1 MIALT
6 CACEKSKKNGKDRR
20 GNQRFKCV
28 DCGRTWTEKKAKPL
42 GDMRIDQGRAVMAL
56 KMLLEGMSI
65 RATERITSLHRDTIC
80 DLILTVGKN
89 CKSFL
94 DRTVVDVEVDD
105 VQCDEIWSFVGC
117 KEKTKKR
124 KGYEA
129 GDIGDCWTF
138 IAIERNTKLILA
150 SHVAKRT
157 DTREFLL
164 KLRKATSGRFQLSS
178 DGWGGYTNNVPF
190 IFRNDVDFG
199 QLIKTYKS
207 EQAET
212 RYSPAMITSIEKK
225 AVFGSPDPEKICT
238 SHVERVNLTL
248 RMNLRRFTR
257 LTNAHSKSWVHHEAM
272 QNILFAWYNF
282 CRVHASLEKQTPA
295 MASGLAGSIWSIDKL
310 LDKASE

>member
-80 DLILTVGKN
+80 DLILTVGDN

-94 DRTVVDVEVDD
+94 ERTVVDVEVND

-129 GDIGDCWTF
+129 ADIGDCWTF
-138 IAIERNTKLILA
+138 IAVERNTKLVWLTTLPSVPTLA
-150 SHVAKRT
+150 RSSTSYAKPLADAFSFLPMAGA
-157 DTREFLL
+157 DTVTTFL
-164 KLRKATSGRFQLSS
+164 TFS
-178 DGWGGYTNNVPF
+178 
-190 IFRNDVDFG
+190 
-199 QLIKTYKS
+199 
-207 EQAET
+207 
-212 RYSPAMITSIEKK
+212 AMT
-225 AVFGSPDPEKICT
+225 
-238 SHVERVNLTL
+238 
-248 RMNLRRFTR
+248 
-257 LTNAHSKSWVHHEAM
+257 
-272 QNILFAWYNF
+272 
-282 CRVHASLEKQTPA
+282 
-295 MASGLAGSIWSIDKL
+295 
-310 LDKASE
+310 

>member
-1 MIALT
+1 MIT
-6 CACEKSKKNGKDRR
+6 QVCKCESTKKNGKDRR

-42 GDMRIDQGRAVMAL
+42 GDMRIDQDRAVMAL

-80 DLILTVGKN
+80 DLILTVGDN

-94 DRTVVDVEVDD
+94 ERTVSGVEVND

-129 GDIGDCWTF
+129 ADIGDCWTF

-225 AVFGSPDPEKICT
+225 AVFGSPDPENICT
-238 SHVERVNLTL
+238 SHIELSL
-248 RMNLRRFTR
+248 IHISEPTR
-257 LTNAHSKSWVHHEAM
+257 P
-272 QNILFAWYNF
+272 Y
-282 CRVHASLEKQTPA
+282 
-295 MASGLAGSIWSIDKL
+295 
-310 LDKASE
+310 

>member
-1 MIALT
+1 MIALS
-6 CACEKSKKNGKDRR
+6 CECKSTKKNGKDRN
-20 GNQRFKCV
+20 GNQRFKCR
-28 DCGRTWTEKKAKPL
+28 DCSRTWTETRVKPL
-42 GDMRIDQGRAVMAL
+42 GDMRISMDKAILAIN
-56 KMLLEGMSI
+56 LLVEGMSV
-65 RATERITSLHRDTIC
+65 RAVERITNLHRDTIC
-80 DLILTVGKN
+80 DLILTVGEN
-89 CKSFL
+89 CGRLLS
-94 DRTVVDVEVDD
+94 RVVRNVEVAD

-117 KEKTKKR
+117 KEKTKK
-124 KGYEA
+124 KLGYDA
-129 GDIGDCWTF
+129 ADIGDCWTF
-138 IAIERNTKLILA
+138 IAIERTTKLVLA
-150 SHVAKRT
+150 HHVAKRT

-272 QNILFAWYNF
+272 QNIMFAWYNF

-295 MASGLAGSIWSIDKL
+295 MASGLADSTWSIEKL
-310 LDKASE
+310 LNEAA

>member
-28 DCGRTWTEKKAKPL
+28 DCGRTWTEKKATPL

-80 DLILTVGKN
+80 DLILTVGDN
-89 CKSFL
+89 CKSL
-94 DRTVVDVEVDD
+94 LERTVSGVEVND

-138 IAIERNTKLILA
+138 IAIERTTKLVLA
-150 SHVAKRT
+150 HHVAKRT

-295 MASGLAGSIWSIDKL
+295 MASGLADDKWSIEKL
-310 LDKASE
+310 LMKAA

>member
-1 MIALT
+1 M
-6 CACEKSKKNGKDRR
+6 
-20 GNQRFKCV
+20 
-28 DCGRTWTEKKAKPL
+28 
-42 GDMRIDQGRAVMAL
+42 
-56 KMLLEGMSI
+56 
-65 RATERITSLHRDTIC
+65 HRDTIC
-80 DLILTVGKN
+80 DLILTVGDN

-94 DRTVVDVEVDD
+94 ERTVSGVEVND

-124 KGYEA
+124 KGYQA
-129 GDIGDCWTF
+129 ADIGDCWTF
-138 IAIERNTKLILA
+138 IAIERNTKLVLA
-150 SHVAKRT
+150 HHVAKRT

-282 CRVHASLEKQTPA
+282 CRVHTSLDKQTPA
-295 MASGLAGSIWSIDKL
+295 MVSGLAGAVWSIDRL
-310 LDKASE
+310 LVEAAT